1 MTGFDAL
8 CSWLSAFKLAVLKMK
23 NLPAALS
30 NSKQHAA
37 NICEKSPL
45 EELNTLPAIEHT
57 RFMWQSA

>member
-30 NSKQHAA
+30 NSKQYAA
-37 NICEKSPL
+37 NICGKSPL
-45 EELNTLPAIEHT
+45 EDFTLPAIEHT